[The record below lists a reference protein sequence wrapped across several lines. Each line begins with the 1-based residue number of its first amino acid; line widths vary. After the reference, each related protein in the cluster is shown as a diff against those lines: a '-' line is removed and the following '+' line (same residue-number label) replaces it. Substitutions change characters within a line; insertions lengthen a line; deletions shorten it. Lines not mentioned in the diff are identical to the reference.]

1 MEEPSQALLILPG
14 NKTYIDPVDRTSL
27 PVSIRDTFNIRKF
40 SETKEWFLFVLQF
53 NKWAYV
59 KEKKGQPKIS
69 EIYEFRVLL
78 GI

>member
-1 MEEPSQALLILPG
+1 MEELSQALLILPG

-59 KEKKGQPKIS
+59 KKKKKKDN
-69 EIYEFRVLL
+69 L
-78 GI
+78 GLVKFMNLGCY